1 MMVRLCSRAK
11 PNGNISGA
19 LNRVPFRK
27 GMKMA
32 SEKNRKSQYEFL
44 GGFVENLGWMVL
56 NCAKNL
62 TETMFP
68 NARNQTYLF

>member
-44 GGFVENLGWMVL
+44 GGFVENLG
-56 NCAKNL
+56 
-62 TETMFP
+62 
-68 NARNQTYLF
+68 

>member
-1 MMVRLCSRAK
+1 
-11 PNGNISGA
+11 
-19 LNRVPFRK
+19 
-27 GMKMA
+27 MA

-68 NARNQTYLF
+68 NARNQTYLYFDCAVQMCTT